1 MDEGSSREKFVGRGL
16 IQFSAKLGQLV
27 KAVSYEET
35 PAELQEY
42 ATFMTIIRVSNEESS
57 QQTHSY
63 HISLNRPYMMIK
75 SSAID
80 KAILLW
86 LNYKNTY
93 DYWRAERT
101 KFEKSLERKKR
112 DSISQQTAVLFSPQG
127 TGSQDF
133 DINLSLSIVGGMYVC
148 MPLVSHDVTD
158 GMPALV
164 LSLQVSN
171 STFNLNVFTEIRS

>member
-1 MDEGSSREKFVGRGL
+1 MDEHTSREKFVGRGL

-27 KAVSYEET
+27 KASSYEEE
-35 PAELQEY
+35 ASELQEY
-42 ATFMTIIRVSNEESS
+42 ATFMTMIRVSNEESS
-57 QQTHSY
+57 QQTHKY

-75 SSAID
+75 SSAVD

-101 KFEKSLERKKR
+101 KYEKSLTERQKR
-112 DSISQQTAVLFSPQG
+112 NSISQAMFSPQL
-127 TGSQDF
+127 TASQDF

-148 MPLVSHDVTD
+148 MPLVSYDITD

-164 LSLQVSN
+164 LSLQVCLFSN
-171 STFNLNVFTEIRS
+171 LAYQFNSEE